1 MGSPCLGEN
10 RVGVSEGVLG
20 FELQRFVAFAQSFL
34 MAGYFRMPRFSKLFV
49 FTMLPPPRSS
59 FNIVV
64 YYAVDRELA
73 HGFEFDISLPVYT
86 IYIKPSYAICSNI

>member
-20 FELQRFVAFAQSFL
+20 FELQRFVPFAQSFL
-34 MAGYFRMPRFSKLFV
+34 MAGYFRMPRFSKLLYLPCCRPPFV
-49 FTMLPPPRSS
+49 FQYRSL
-59 FNIVV
+59 
-64 YYAVDRELA
+64 YYAVNRELA
-73 HGFEFDISLPVYT
+73 HGFEFDISLPVYI